1 MLTETKMATWVS
13 SNAPL
18 SQSQMENNAEI
29 IVELLTAKGVNERTI
44 AAILGN
50 MQAESTINPG
60 RHETGGQGYGLI
72 QWTPQSVLI
81 EHASNIGL
89 ADYENGSVQV
99 ETLLSEL
106 GGVNNDWYTTS
117 AFIQPYYDS
126 GATADMVGITADEFL
141 KNEMNWSVDKLAI
154 LFMAARLRPAYD
166 PDVNHVSSRT
176 QFSDVWARW
185 MDVNPGGGGGGLP
198 ALILYG
204 AASNCI
210 RLRLKNRR

>member
-1 MLTETKMATWVS
+1 MLTTAKMATWIS

-18 SQSQMENNAEI
+18 SQSQMENNAGI
-29 IVELLTAKGVNERTI
+29 VVELLTAKGVNSRTI

-81 EHASNIGL
+81 DHAGKIGL
-89 ADYENGSVQV
+89 TDYENGSVQV

-106 GGVNNDWYTTS
+106 GGVNNDWYTTA

-126 GATADMVGITADEFL
+126 GATADMIGITADEFL

-154 LFMAARLRPAYD
+154 LFMAARLRPSYD
-166 PDVNHVSSRT
+166 PDVNHVDSRT
-176 QFSDVWARW
+176 QFSGEWAKW
-185 MDVNPGGGGGGLP
+185 MNVNPGGGGGGLP

>member
-1 MLTETKMATWVS
+1 MATWVS

-81 EHASNIGL
+81 DHAEKIGL
-89 ADYENGSVQV
+89 TDYENGSVQV

-106 GGVNNDWYTTS
+106 GGTNNDWYTTA
-117 AFIQPYYDS
+117 AFIQPYYAS
-126 GATADMVGITADEFL
+126 GATADMIGITADEFL
-141 KNEMNWSVDKLAI
+141 KNEMNWPVDKLTI
-154 LFMAARLRPAYD
+154 LFMAARLRPSYD
-166 PDVNHVSSRT
+166 PNVNHVDSRT
-176 QFSDVWARW
+176 QFAREWANW
-185 MDVNPGGGGGGLP
+185 MDVNPGGGISSL
-198 ALILYG
+198 LLYG
-204 AASNCI
+204 AASNCN

>member
-1 MLTETKMATWVS
+1 MLTTAKMATWIS

-29 IVELLTAKGVNERTI
+29 IVELLTAKGVNDRAI

-81 EHASNIGL
+81 DHAENIGL
-89 ADYENGSVQV
+89 TDYENGSVQV

-106 GGVNNDWYTTS
+106 GGVNNDWYTTA

-126 GATADMVGITADEFL
+126 GATSDMIGITADEFL

-154 LFMAARLRPAYD
+154 LFMAARLRPSYD
-166 PDVNHVSSRT
+166 PAVNHVDSRT
-176 QFSDVWARW
+176 QFSRDWARW
-185 MDVNPGGGGGGLP
+185 MDVNPGGGGGLP
-198 ALILYG
+198 KLILYG

>member
-1 MLTETKMATWVS
+1 MSKMATWIS

-18 SQSQMENNAEI
+18 SQPQMENNAEI
-29 IVELLTAKGVNERTI
+29 IVGLLTAKGVNDRTI

-81 EHASNIGL
+81 DHAEKIGL
-89 ADYENGSVQV
+89 TDYENGSVQV

-106 GGVNNDWYTTS
+106 GGANNDWYTTA
-117 AFIQPYYDS
+117 AFIHPYYDS
-126 GATADMVGITADEFL
+126 GATPDMIGITADEFL

-154 LFMAARLRPAYD
+154 LFMAARLRPSYD
-166 PDVNHVSSRT
+166 PDVNHVTSRT
-176 QFSDVWARW
+176 QFSVEWTRW

-198 ALILYG
+198 KLILYG

-210 RLRLKNRR
+210 RLRLKKRR